1 MRYNDECVLVDA
13 EAGGWLLLFRA
24 MENNLTE
31 NKQKAVEPDFFL
43 PDLCHGRAVLFLV
56 LVAEL
61 IAIVL
66 ELAGSGLR
74 HFSWYDFAFKSLF
87 MQWAMLSSAALLCQ
101 LRPWLGK
108 LRVAYAAGFSYGLI
122 LLVVMALD
130 VSGQWLV
137 NGAIAG
143 TGNWSIDLW
152 TLLDHAIITAVLAG
166 ITLRYFYLT
175 QALNLRQRA
184 ELQARIQA
192 LQSRI
197 RPHFLF
203 NSMNII
209 ASLIAVDQ
217 DAAETAVEDLSALFR
232 ASLNEATEVP
242 FEQEL
247 DLCRRY
253 ARIEQQRLG
262 DRLTLDWQVDDIPAQ
277 LMIPSLSLQPLLENA
292 IYHGIQHRVEGG
304 QVRIEASI
312 DDGCLTVAVI
322 NPLTASTRGA
332 DDGNHM
338 AHHNIDHRLQALYGS
353 SAGLHIEER
362 DGEYRAIIQYPVDL
376 DRLMAVRPKGQQA

>member
-1 MRYNDECVLVDA
+1 MDNDLINNKPKVV
-13 EAGGWLLLFRA
+13 EA
-24 MENNLTE
+24 
-31 NKQKAVEPDFFL
+31 DFFL
-43 PDLCHGRAVLFLV
+43 PELCHGRAVLFLV

-87 MQWAMLSSAALLCQ
+87 MQWAVLSSAALLCQ

-108 LRVAYAAGFSYGLI
+108 WRVAYAAGFSYGLI

-130 VSGQWLV
+130 VIGQWLR
-137 NGAIAG
+137 NGAIVG
-143 TGNWSIDLW
+143 TGDWSIDFW
-152 TLLDHAIITAVLAG
+152 QLLDHAMITAVLAG

-262 DRLTLDWQVDDIPAQ
+262 DRLTMDWQVEGIPAQ

-292 IYHGIQHRVEGG
+292 IYHGVQHRPEGG
-304 QVRIEASI
+304 RVRIEATIS
-312 DDGCLTVAVI
+312 DRYFKVAVI
-322 NPLTASTRGA
+322 NPLTTSPRTTET
-332 DDGNHM
+332 GNHM
-338 AHHNIDHRLQALYGS
+338 AHDNIQHRLQALYGH

-362 DGEYRAIIQYPVDL
+362 EGEYRAIIQYPVQVEGL
-376 DRLMAVRPKGQQA
+376 IVGQSKSQPA

>member
-1 MRYNDECVLVDA
+1 MDNKPAVVEA
-13 EAGGWLLLFRA
+13 E
-24 MENNLTE
+24 
-31 NKQKAVEPDFFL
+31 FFL

-74 HFSWYDFAFKSLF
+74 HFSWYNFAFKSLF
-87 MQWAMLSSAALLCQ
+87 MQWAMLGSAALLCQ
-101 LRPWLGK
+101 LRPRLGK
-108 LRVAYAAGFSYGLI
+108 LRVAYAAGLSYGLI
-122 LLVVMALD
+122 LLVVMSLN
-130 VSGQWLV
+130 VVGQWLL
-137 NGAIAG
+137 NGAIVG
-143 TGNWSIDLW
+143 SGNWTIDGWQLIDNA
-152 TLLDHAIITAVLAG
+152 LITAVLAG

-232 ASLNEATEVP
+232 ASLSEATQVP

-247 DLCRRY
+247 ELCRGY

-262 DRLTLDWQVDDIPAQ
+262 DRLTMAWRVDDVPCG

-292 IYHGIQHRVEGG
+292 IYHGIQHRPEGG
-304 QVRIEASI
+304 LVAIDASYR
-312 DDGCLTVAVI
+312 DGLMTVTVS
-322 NPLTASTRGA
+322 NPLPAASRGSE
-332 DDGNHM
+332 GNHM
-338 AHHNIDHRLQALYGS
+338 AHHNIHHRLQALYGN
-353 SAGLHIEER
+353 SAGLSIEQ
-362 DGEYRAIIQYPVDL
+362 DDHQYRATIQYPVPCDDATKTL
-376 DRLMAVRPKGQQA
+376 TEVQQA